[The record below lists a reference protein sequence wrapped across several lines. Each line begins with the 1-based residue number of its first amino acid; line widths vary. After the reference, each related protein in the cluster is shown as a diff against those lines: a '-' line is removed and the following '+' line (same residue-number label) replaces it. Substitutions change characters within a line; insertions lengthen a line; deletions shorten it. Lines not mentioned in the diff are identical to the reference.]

1 MMKIEFKKIKMAY
14 GLIQIIK
21 GCHIHVCSFSNSPI
35 NKSYGSYAAT
45 PDMLLLDFQIKSS

>member
-45 PDMLLLDFQIKSS
+45 PDMLLLDF